1 MTTLTVLGRRFTV
14 EIAKDSLDRTKYIL
28 NGTRGARYVTMR
40 NHHQPQ
46 IMILTSG
53 MGLARG
59 FEQVR
64 LTDRNGTLEVIAR

>member
-14 EIAKDSLDRTKYIL
+14 ELDKDSRDRIKYIL
-28 NGTRGARYVTMR
+28 LGMRGARYVTMR
-40 NHHQPQ
+40 KALEPN
-46 IMILTSG
+46 IMFLTSG

-64 LTDRNGTLEVIAR
+64 LTDRNGSLEVL